1 MSAPWALLVP
11 GRGREQAHEPALRAV
26 GTPGARARSPRAL
39 PPSPLRCGRA
49 RAAARAPFVTTLR
62 TRASAPRR
70 HPGSWPDV
78 MVFRAGAWT
87 AHAKPV
93 HLVPPPSI
101 SSLSPPSR
109 PSTFHLVPRL
119 SFSSLYLPSRSF
131 TQRDQRVR
139 NEIDVREARS
149 RPGQRDRR
157 ARNEPQP
164 SISSLYLPSRSFTQ
178 RDQRVRSEVDVR
190 GTRARPGQRDR
201 RRSSSSPPGAATR
214 RAHPGACSWPL
225 GGRTP
230 RCHPPA
236 ARSALESTVNRR
248 CCVSGRR

>member
-1 MSAPWALLVP
+1 MSAPWTPAGPGRGREQAMSPPCAPWALLVP
-11 GRGREQAHEPALRAV
+11 G
-26 GTPGARARSPRAL
+26 ARSPRAL
-39 PPSPLRCGRA
+39 PPSPCGCGRA
-49 RAAARAPFVTTLR
+49 RAAARALPVTTLR

-87 AHAKPV
+87 AHAEPF

-109 PSTFHLVPRL
+109 PSTFHLVRRSSI
-119 SFSSLYLPSRSF
+119 SFVHATRS
-131 TQRDQRVR
+131 TCEER
-139 NEIDVREARS
+139 
-149 RPGQRDRR
+149 GRR
-157 ARNEPQP
+157 ARDEIRTWATRSTCQERASALHLVPLP
-164 SISSLYLPSRSFTQ
+164 SISFVGLPSRSFTQ

-190 GTRARPGQRDR
+190 GTRAGPGQRGR
-201 RRSSSSPPGAATR
+201 RRSSSGPPGAVTR

-225 GGRTP
+225 GGRAA

-236 ARSALESTVNRR
+236 AR
-248 CCVSGRR
+248 